1 MIEKKKNGKLK
12 EENNMPNKVT
22 QLKPDKEYWLRI
34 ANQVHSI
41 ISLVRSSIK
50 IEDVERLNRFL
61 MSQEAL
67 DLFKEDYP
75 RLVTRVRIIENAFKW

>member
-1 MIEKKKNGKLK
+1 MPEK
-12 EENNMPNKVT
+12 VIQT
-22 QLKPDKEYWLRI
+22 KPDTDYWLRI
-34 ANQVHSI
+34 ALQVDSI

-50 IEDVERLNRFL
+50 LKDVERLNRFL

>member
-1 MIEKKKNGKLK
+1 MPEKKVNQMNL
-12 EENNMPNKVT
+12 NR
-22 QLKPDKEYWLRI
+22 DYWLRI
-34 ANQVHSI
+34 ALQIDSI

-50 IEDVERLNRFL
+50 LEDVERLNRFL

-75 RLVTRVRIIENAFKW
+75 RLVTRVRLIENAFKW

>member
-1 MIEKKKNGKLK
+1 ML
-12 EENNMPNKVT
+12 NKAIQT
-22 QLKPDKEYWLRI
+22 KPDKNYWLRI
-34 ANQVHSI
+34 ALQIDSI

-50 IEDVERLNRFL
+50 LEDVERLNRFL

>member
-1 MIEKKKNGKLK
+1 
-12 EENNMPNKVT
+12 MPNKVIQT
-22 QLKPDKEYWLRI
+22 KPDTDYWLRI
-34 ANQVHSI
+34 ALQVDSI

-50 IEDVERLNRFL
+50 LEDVERLNRFL

-75 RLVTRVRIIENAFKW
+75 RLVTRVRLIENAFKW

>member
-1 MIEKKKNGKLK
+1 MSRPE
-12 EENNMPNKVT
+12 KVT
-22 QLKPDKEYWLRI
+22 QTKPNEEYWLRI
-34 ANQVHSI
+34 ANQVDSI

>member
-1 MIEKKKNGKLK
+1 
-12 EENNMPNKVT
+12 MPEKVT
-22 QLKPDKEYWLRI
+22 QTKPDEEYWLRI

-61 MSQEAL
+61 MSQEAV

-75 RLVTRVRIIENAFKW
+75 RLVTRVRLIENAFKW

>member
-1 MIEKKKNGKLK
+1 MSEKVIQTKLD
-12 EENNMPNKVT
+12 T
-22 QLKPDKEYWLRI
+22 DYWLRI
-34 ANQVHSI
+34 ALQVDAIVSF
-41 ISLVRSSIK
+41 VRSSIK
-50 IEDVERLNRFL
+50 LEDVERLNRFL

>member
-1 MIEKKKNGKLK
+1 MIEKKGNGRLK
-12 EENNMPNKVT
+12 EVNNMPEKVT
-22 QLKPDKEYWLRI
+22 QTKPDKEYWLRI

-61 MSQEAL
+61 MSQEAV

-75 RLVTRVRIIENAFKW
+75 RLVTRVRLIENAFKW

>member
-1 MIEKKKNGKLK
+1 MPEK
-12 EENNMPNKVT
+12 VIQT
-22 QLKPDKEYWLRI
+22 KPDKNYWLRI
-34 ANQVHSI
+34 ALQIDSI

-50 IEDVERLNRFL
+50 LEDVERLNRFL

-75 RLVTRVRIIENAFKW
+75 RLVTRVRLIENAFKW

>member
-1 MIEKKKNGKLK
+1 MS
-12 EENNMPNKVT
+12 NKVIQT
-22 QLKPDKEYWLRI
+22 KPDRDYWLRI

-41 ISLVRSSIK
+41 IALVRSSIK

-61 MSQEAL
+61 MSQEAV

>member
-1 MIEKKKNGKLK
+1 MPEK
-12 EENNMPNKVT
+12 VIQT
-22 QLKPDKEYWLRI
+22 KPDTDYWLRI
-34 ANQVHSI
+34 ALQVDSI

-50 IEDVERLNRFL
+50 LEDVERLNRFL

-75 RLVTRVRIIENAFKW
+75 RLVTRVRLIENAFKW

>member
-1 MIEKKKNGKLK
+1 MPEKASQMNLD
-12 EENNMPNKVT
+12 T
-22 QLKPDKEYWLRI
+22 DYWLRI
-34 ANQVHSI
+34 ALQIDSI

-50 IEDVERLNRFL
+50 LEDVERLNRFL

-75 RLVTRVRIIENAFKW
+75 RLVTRVRLIENAFKW